1 LQQQAAKEKE
11 KQESQEL
18 ENQINELLNQ
28 YQRENPNDK
37 GFNEQLLQY
46 IVSNQVAEMI
56 NDKKQKSPE
65 T

>member
-46 IVSNQVAEMI
+46 IVSN
-56 NDKKQKSPE
+56 
-65 T
+65 